1 MLGGVI
7 GVTLHYLRF
16 GPKHVN
22 GWKERK
28 GGQP

>member
-16 GPKHVN
+16 GPKQVEPEKN
-22 GWKERK
+22 REDR
-28 GGQP
+28 P